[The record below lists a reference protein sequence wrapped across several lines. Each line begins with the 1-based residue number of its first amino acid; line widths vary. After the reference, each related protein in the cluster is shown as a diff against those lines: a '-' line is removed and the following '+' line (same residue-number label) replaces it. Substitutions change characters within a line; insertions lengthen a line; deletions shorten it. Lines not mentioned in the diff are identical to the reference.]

1 MNVGNMM
8 DGVQGLLVA
17 QVLRLVVVLP
27 GIVVGE
33 HGRHIGLLLLL
44 LLLLLQLGLGLEI
57 GCPRQ
62 LLGLPSLGP
71 LGRVALLL
79 CLVAV
84 GLGGPVADGGEH
96 VEVEFAGA
104 GLEVGH
110 ARAVA
115 AVVLLAAGR

>member
-44 LLLLLQLGLGLEI
+44 QLGLGLEI

-79 CLVAV
+79 SLVAV